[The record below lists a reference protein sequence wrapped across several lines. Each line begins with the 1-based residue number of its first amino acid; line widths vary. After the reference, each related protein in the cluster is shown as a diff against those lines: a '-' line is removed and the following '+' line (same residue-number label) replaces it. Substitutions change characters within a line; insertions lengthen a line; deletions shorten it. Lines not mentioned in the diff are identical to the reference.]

1 MVENHS
7 THRTSPPTEAT
18 AGAIL
23 TKYSIATR
31 AIRAPTREVVLVPC
45 VSPARADL
53 NSQEFVEE
61 VPLSKV

>member
-1 MVENHS
+1 MVENILHIEP
-7 THRTSPPTEAT
+7 SPPTEAT

-31 AIRAPTREVVLVPC
+31 AIRAPTRVVVLVPC